1 MRQSISHETLRP
13 LQSKGQVQDPNRLR
27 TGEVMRSLPPRVVEY
42 FHPAR
47 RAYGDRAVNASE
59 CLELVRQDYNVDELI
74 AWFGI
79 PRWQAKAAH
88 DAAIHELDREYSRE
102 LMALTAKTSRPTA
115 FRRLAGIAQLYR

>member
-1 MRQSISHETLRP
+1 M
-13 LQSKGQVQDPNRLR
+13 
-27 TGEVMRSLPPRVVEY
+27 
-42 FHPAR
+42 
-47 RAYGDRAVNASE
+47 NASE
-59 CLELVRQDYNVDELI
+59 CLELVRQDYNVDELM

-115 FRRLAGIAQLYR
+115 FRRMAGMAQLSR

>member
-1 MRQSISHETLRP
+1 VLPKVQRKI
-13 LQSKGQVQDPNRLR
+13 QVQDHDRLR
-27 TGEVMRSLPPRVVEY
+27 SDPTV
-42 FHPAR
+42 
-47 RAYGDRAVNASE
+47 RALFAVLVGVDLSEGRAFGDRAVNASE

-102 LMALTAKTSRPTA
+102 LVALTAKTSRPTA
-115 FRRLAGIAQLYR
+115 FRRLAASPQIPRCNSQD